1 MTRQLEP
8 NGAVVRD
15 ERLYLEMGLTEEEY
29 ARVQKLL
36 GRLPNYTETG
46 LFAVLW
52 SEHCSYKNSK
62 QLLKRL
68 PTEGRLVLQGPGEGA
83 GVVDIGDGQGVV
95 FKIES
100 HNHPSAVEPYQG
112 AATGVGGILRDVFSM
127 GAKPVA
133 VLNSLRLGELTEE
146 RNQYLLRGITAGIAG
161 YGNTIGVPTVGGET
175 QFDSC
180 YNHNPLVNAM
190 AVGLVDYARM
200 QRGIAAGVGNPVIY
214 AGAKTGRDGIHGAT
228 FASVEFDVEMESD
241 GEEMALQIGY
251 PEIGKRLMEACLEVV
266 NSPALVGIQD
276 MGAAG
281 LTSSS
286 AEMASKAGTG
296 IEMNLDF
303 VPQSEQGM
311 SAYEMMLSE
320 SQERMLLVAEAGRE
334 QEIIEIFTKFGLEA
348 AVIGR
353 VTEEQRLRVL
363 HQNQV
368 KADVPIAA
376 LVDDAP
382 VYTREGQE
390 PAYFRRQENKGG
402 HVPQVDNLAN
412 AFLNLL
418 KQPTVAEKAALY
430 EQFDAAGEDVI
441 LGPGSNAAVIAVPG
455 TKKGLALTVD
465 CNSRYVYL
473 DPRMGAATAVAEA
486 ARNIVCSG
494 GVPLAVTDGLN
505 YGSPTNP
512 EIFWQME
519 QSIAGIA
526 EACEVLGTPVVG
538 GNVSLS
544 NETNGRAVFPTPI
557 IGMVGLVEDVG
568 LVTGHNFKAAGDLI
582 YLCGSTKAEFGGSEL
597 QKMLEG
603 EIAGRP
609 PVLDLE
615 VEQKLQGQITKAIRA
630 GLIQSA
636 CDLSVGG
643 LALALTKGV
652 TDSGLGANVQLG
664 EDLTVELFS
673 ESQSRFLL
681 SVKPENKEAFEAVVE
696 AAMIGVVTEEQ
707 TLQVFNWEERAFVLT
722 VDKIKENWK
731 GALACLLS

>member
-1 MTRQLEP
+1 MTKQLEP
-8 NGAVVRD
+8 SAAVVRD
-15 ERLYLEMGLTEEEY
+15 EKLYLQMGLTEDEY
-29 ARVQKLL
+29 ERVQKLL

-62 QLLKRL
+62 VLLKRL
-68 PTEGRLVLQGPGEGA
+68 PTEGPLILQGPGEGA

-127 GAKPVA
+127 GARPVA
-133 VLNSLRLGELTEE
+133 VLNSLRLGELDQK
-146 RNQYLLRGITAGIAG
+146 RNQHLLRGITAGIAG
-161 YGNTIGVPTVGGET
+161 YGNTIGVPTVGGEI
-175 QFDSC
+175 QFDAC

-190 AVGLVDYARM
+190 AVGLVNRNQM

-228 FASVEFDVEMESD
+228 FASEEFDAEQD
-241 GEEMALQIGY
+241 EEEVALQVGY
-251 PEIGKRLMEACLEVV
+251 PEIGKKLMEACLEVV
-266 NSPALVGIQD
+266 KSPALVGIQD

-303 VPQSEQGM
+303 VPQTEEGM
-311 SAYEMMLSE
+311 TAYEMMLSE
-320 SQERMLLVAEAGRE
+320 SQERMLLVAKAGQE
-334 QEIIEIFTKFGLEA
+334 GEIIELFTRFGLEA

-353 VTEEQRLRVL
+353 VTDEQRLRLL
-363 HQNQV
+363 HQGEV

-382 VYTREGQE
+382 VYEREAKE
-390 PAYFRRQENKGG
+390 PASFRQQQSKEKRM
-402 HVPQVDNLAN
+402 PQVDNLADTYL
-412 AFLNLL
+412 ALL
-418 KQPTVAEKAALY
+418 KQPTVAEKTWVY
-430 EQFDAAGEDVI
+430 RQFSAAGENIV
-441 LGPGSNAAVIAVPG
+441 LGPGSNAAVISVPG
-455 TKKGLALTVD
+455 TEKALALTVD

-473 DPRMGAATAVAEA
+473 DPFIGAATAVAEA

-494 GVPLAVTDGLN
+494 GVPLAITDGLN
-505 YGSPTNP
+505 FGSPSNP

-526 EACEVLGTPVVG
+526 KACEALGTPVVG

-544 NETNGRAVFPTPI
+544 NETNGQAIFPTPI
-557 IGMVGLVEDVG
+557 IGMVGLVEDMS
-568 LVTGHNFKAAGDLI
+568 LVTDHHFKQAGDLI
-582 YLCGSTKAEFGGSEL
+582 YLCGATKPEFGGSEL
-597 QKMLEG
+597 QKLLEG
-603 EIAGRP
+603 EISGRP
-609 PVLDLE
+609 PALDLE
-615 VEQKLQGQITKAIRA
+615 IEQKLQSQIKQAIRA
-630 GLIQSA
+630 GVIQSA
-636 CDLSVGG
+636 CDLSIGG
-643 LALALTKGV
+643 LAAALAKCA
-652 TDSGLGANVQLG
+652 TDGGLGAHVQLG
-664 EDLTVELFS
+664 EDLVTDLFS

-681 SVKPENKEAFEAVVE
+681 SVRPEHKEAFEALVE
-696 AAMIGVVTEEQ
+696 AAMIGVVTAEPM
-707 TLQVFNWEERAFVLT
+707 LQVFNWDERAFVLA
-722 VDKIKENWK
+722 VDKIKEAWK
-731 GALACLLS
+731 GAIACLLS